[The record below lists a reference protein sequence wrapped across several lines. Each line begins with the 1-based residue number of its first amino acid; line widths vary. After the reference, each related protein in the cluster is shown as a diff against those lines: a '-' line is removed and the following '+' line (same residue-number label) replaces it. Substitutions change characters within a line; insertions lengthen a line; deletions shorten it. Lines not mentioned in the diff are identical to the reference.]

1 MEALITS
8 LLNNEY
14 FKILSAL
21 VTLASAIAAAIP
33 TPNPDSLLGK
43 IYRVIDFVA
52 INIGYAKDTGKDKPL

>member
-33 TPNPDSLLGK
+33 TPNPDSFLGK